1 MLSKT
6 CVFSCVNL
14 VGICVKSPCVSTVV
28 KTTFLPAVVLNN
40 FLTHYLNHLLAF
52 IYTPITSFI
61 GGFYTLFTPITI
73 NITIFN

>member
-6 CVFSCVNL
+6 CVFSCANL
-14 VGICVKSPCVSTVV
+14 VAACAKGRVISTVV
-28 KTTFLPAVVLNN
+28 KSTSLPAVVLNN
-40 FLTHYLNHLLAF
+40 FLTHYLNRLFAF